1 MGNYKL
7 VAFDM
12 DGTLL
17 NSQKQITGATC
28 AAIKEAAKQGTEI
41 ILNTGRCIAELNEYL
56 DILEDV
62 RYVNSVS
69 GALVYDRKEKKE
81 IATSLLDEK
90 IVKKILDIAAQEDV
104 MVHFLTEDSIV
115 CRAQIANMEH
125 YQMAVYQEM
134 FERVTSPW
142 ENLYG
147 QYEKAPIPLAKINLY
162 HTSPDARERTRERII
177 KQHLDVEMVNAETTS
192 LEISAGNTDKGV
204 GLKKLCEYL
213 SIPLSQV
220 IVAGDA
226 DNDIGAMKTAGL
238 AVAMGNANE
247 RIKEL
252 AHVVVSDN
260 DHDGCRELLE
270 KYVLSEN

>member
-1 MGNYKL
+1 
-7 VAFDM
+7 
-12 DGTLL
+12 
-17 NSQKQITGATC
+17 
-28 AAIKEAAKQGTEI
+28 
-41 ILNTGRCIAELNEYL
+41 
-56 DILEDV
+56 
-62 RYVNSVS
+62 
-69 GALVYDRKEKKE
+69 
-81 IATSLLDEK
+81 
-90 IVKKILDIAAQEDV
+90 

-142 ENLYG
+142 EDLYG

-162 HTSPDARERTRERII
+162 HTSPDARERTRERIT
-177 KQHLDVEMVNAETTS
+177 KQHLGVEMVNAETTS

-252 AHVVVSDN
+252 AQVVVSDN

-270 KYVLSEN
+270 KYVLSEK